1 MKKTIGVV
9 ALVVALAGCSNMETQ
24 ADEQGIRYEG
34 GVLFAQ
40 APEFKE
46 CQAPAKQTYGD
57 AGDGTYIYPA
67 GQRTFKFSNDP
78 GSDAPP
84 LTVSAPAPGGG
95 QPISMSVSGLVTFT
109 ANLADC
115 EAFRKFHEQIGRKYE
130 AWTPEGWAK
139 MIGVYVKDPTDRAAD
154 NEALR
159 FDWVQLSSNA
169 DAKAGWEQA
178 VAKAIQG
185 EPAKDG
191 QAAKPGLIEQ
201 LAGGPYFQINSVL
214 LQRPELPAEVST
226 AIAQTEA
233 ARQQAQTAE
242 QVKAA
247 AANFPGGVVAYQAYL
262 QQQAVND
269 AIRSGQVKVLP
280 IPQGS
285 PIIVNPGG

>member
-1 MKKTIGVV
+1 MKKRQIIL
-9 ALVVALAGCSNMETQ
+9 LVGGLVLTLAGCSNMETQ

-34 GVLFAQ
+34 GVMFAQ

-46 CQAPAKQTYGD
+46 CQGTSKQTYGD
-57 AGDGTYIYPA
+57 PGDGTYIYPA

-95 QPISMSVSGLVTFT
+95 QPITMSVSGLVTFT
-109 ANLADC
+109 PNFADC
-115 EAFRKFHEQIGRKYE
+115 ESFRKFHEQIGRKYE

-178 VAKAIQG
+178 VAKAVQG
-185 EPAKDG
+185 EPG
-191 QAAKPGLIEQ
+191 KPGLIEQ
-201 LAGGPYFQINSVL
+201 LAGGPYFQVNSVL

-233 ARQQAQTAE
+233 ARQQAKTAE
-242 QVKAA
+242 QVTAA
-247 AANFPGGVVAYQAYL
+247 AASFPGGVAAYQAYL